1 MAEQQLVRC
10 RRCWN
15 MIDPVRAG
23 VDGTCPICGAQD
35 DDFLPPEQRHRLFAP
50 LSSFSHIVARLQW
63 DATVIDLAADALAWP
78 ELQPERRERLT
89 TLLAGFCVA
98 EQAVSEHLTPFT
110 GATADTLVAWVF
122 FLQRRDEDRHA
133 LLFDRVAAE
142 VLGLPGATS
151 AERRAAAREHVTPE
165 VLELFEVRL
174 PATAAELAAG
184 RTTLEN
190 GVSLY
195 HMLLEGIVFAAGQR
209 ALLEDLE
216 DGALPGVREGV
227 RRVDLDERWHIGFGL
242 RCLIDAKPS
251 PELINALLAEAAD
264 ASGVWGDAV
273 PFEARRHVLRMC
285 ARRLAVAGLT
295 KAQVAA

>member
-1 MAEQQLVRC
+1 
-10 RRCWN
+10 
-15 MIDPVRAG
+15 MIDPAEAG
-23 VDGTCPICGAQD
+23 VDGICPICGAQA
-35 DDFLPPEQRHRLFAP
+35 DDFLAPEERHRLFAP

-78 ELQPERRERLT
+78 KLEPERRQRLT
-89 TLLAGFCVA
+89 RLLAGFCVA
-98 EQAVSEHLTPFT
+98 EQAVSEHLTPFA

-142 VLGLPGATS
+142 VLGLPGATPV
-151 AERRAAAREHVTPE
+151 ERRAAARAHVTPE
-165 VLELFEVRL
+165 MLELFEVRL
-174 PATAAELAAG
+174 PAIAAELAAG
-184 RTTLEN
+184 LTALEN

-195 HMLLEGIVFAAGQR
+195 HMMLEGIVFASGQR
-209 ALLEDLE
+209 ALLQDLE

-251 PELINALLAEAAD
+251 PDLVNALLAEAAD
-264 ASGVWGDAV
+264 AAAVWGDAV
-273 PFEARRHVLRMC
+273 PFETRRYVLRMC
-285 ARRLAVAGLT
+285 ARRLAIAGLT
-295 KAQVAA
+295 KFQAAA

>member
-1 MAEQQLVRC
+1 MF
-10 RRCWN
+10 
-15 MIDPVRAG
+15 DPAKTDA
-23 VDGTCPICGAQD
+23 DGACPICGAQE
-35 DDFLPPEQRHRLFAP
+35 DDFLPPERRHRLFAR

-63 DATVIDLAADALAWP
+63 DATLIDLAPDALAWP
-78 ELQPERRERLT
+78 ELQAERRRRLT

-110 GATADTLVAWVF
+110 GATADTLMAWVF
-122 FLQRRDEDRHA
+122 FLQRRDEERHA

-142 VLGLPGATS
+142 VLGLPGATP
-151 AERRAAAREHVTPE
+151 AERRTAARTHVPPG

-174 PATAAELAAG
+174 PAIAAELAAG
-184 RTTLEN
+184 RAALET

-195 HMLLEGIVFAAGQR
+195 HMVLEGIVFSAGQR
-209 ALLEDLE
+209 ALLDDLK

-251 PELINALLAEAAD
+251 PDLIHELLAEAAD
-264 ASGVWGDAV
+264 AAAAWGDAV
-273 PFEARRHVLRMC
+273 PPETRKYALWMC
-285 ARRLAVAGLT
+285 SRRLAVAGLT
-295 KAQVAA
+295 KAQAAA